1 MFTDAGGV
9 ITTGYTAPAYTDA
22 GGNLLLPA
30 GPSPSGWASSA
41 FGVALFQGTA
51 SFAPIGWESSDFGS
65 PTVYNLLH
73 IAEPAGL
80 ASAAAVGE
88 PIVFNL
94 LQIASP
100 AGVASTSAAGT
111 HTVYNLH
118 QFVFPPG
125 CASTAALGTP
135 VVYNFNQDVYPDTI
149 PPPSQQV
156 SPDAFVF
163 DPLQYVEVAGIV
175 GGAIP
180 AALLIAFY
188 YRELDFSGSGI
199 APGAVGTQFIAH
211 RVRTLEVPFIYTNE
225 FGEPEVESFLNV
237 PDTWTSSVVSSST
250 MVSHAIRE
258 IAHWASTPTSAVAR
272 PTVFHRNRFLSQG
285 GWPSLQIPPPVVF
298 NLTQYVAAGE
308 YYVNS
313 PPQFVGVPTVQNRNR
328 EIGPSGFYRGLFGRR
343 TDTFV
348 ANAARAIA
356 PLGIASLTWGEG
368 TFIAH
373 RIRYVSPEAWDG
385 LRMTRWGVVYN
396 DAFLVAPLSLGDTSL
411 FGRPDP
417 VLNLRRTVRHYNVSD
432 MSAFGTP
439 FVAPRVRTLSPR
451 DIRAPNAGLP
461 VVRLNPQPVAP
472 PGIGPLPFGH
482 VVLYEFHRIARPMSF
497 NVFRGTRIGEPWI
510 RNRNQVVRPHPVV
523 RDEYGRPNVRNRDQ
537 YVVAGGLNS
546 FAQGAYLVEFRTK
559 LVSFGG
565 IAAPAISLIHRVRKS
580 IADPPGAQVV
590 FPPSFYVGDE
600 ARPGIVPAPAF
611 HHPTIFPEGW
621 ASARFGAISV
631 RGTGFFPSS
640 IVRIDTFGTP
650 LFVHTQIVYT
660 SSFGNIDPA
669 GQVADPQLSPHTI
682 YAPFGDTATEQARH
696 NNPAVAPPHVIG
708 LPAGEFNNSWSL
720 GGGWPWFGLP
730 EVSTS
735 PRAVQPGPLNAFF
748 PAFGL
753 ATVDLRLRYLRPTPI
768 RGPRFGPV
776 IILNVPQHVGF
787 NEDNPGVS
795 DGVFGT
801 ADVSHRPAYPP
812 TISPPSLPGAVFG
825 DSAIELFNR
834 SVSPSGRDMASFGTA
849 MVGYPRTYTLSVG
862 SATLWGTAIVE
873 YLNREV
879 SPTGW
884 DSLSLIDESLSSF
897 AYRMRV
903 TRREVPHPISAIP
916 PSSGVGTPTVSFR
929 LREVVAQPIRP
940 PRPGLARI
948 AMTVAP
954 LGWGDVVFGDID
966 EWEAGKVKPHGDDML
981 VFPTPRMGRGVT
993 LSVGDTSSVGA
1004 PRMAWAVYTFGMPP
1018 VGFAGPA
1025 ITDEHGCSRRVLVA
1039 WPIQPPSFP
1048 QPVVTQ

>member
-356 PLGIASLTWGEG
+356 PLGIASLTW
-368 TFIAH
+368 
-373 RIRYVSPEAWDG
+373 
-385 LRMTRWGVVYN
+385 
-396 DAFLVAPLSLGDTSL
+396 AP
-411 FGRPDP
+411 
-417 VLNLRRTVRHYNVSD
+417 
-432 MSAFGTP
+432 
-439 FVAPRVRTLSPR
+439 
-451 DIRAPNAGLP
+451 
-461 VVRLNPQPVAP
+461 
-472 PGIGPLPFGH
+472 
-482 VVLYEFHRIARPMSF
+482 
-497 NVFRGTRIGEPWI
+497 
-510 RNRNQVVRPHPVV
+510 
-523 RDEYGRPNVRNRDQ
+523 
-537 YVVAGGLNS
+537 
-546 FAQGAYLVEFRTK
+546 
-559 LVSFGG
+559 
-565 IAAPAISLIHRVRKS
+565 
-580 IADPPGAQVV
+580 
-590 FPPSFYVGDE
+590 
-600 ARPGIVPAPAF
+600 
-611 HHPTIFPEGW
+611 
-621 ASARFGAISV
+621 
-631 RGTGFFPSS
+631 
-640 IVRIDTFGTP
+640 
-650 LFVHTQIVYT
+650 
-660 SSFGNIDPA
+660 
-669 GQVADPQLSPHTI
+669 
-682 YAPFGDTATEQARH
+682 
-696 NNPAVAPPHVIG
+696 
-708 LPAGEFNNSWSL
+708 
-720 GGGWPWFGLP
+720 
-730 EVSTS
+730 
-735 PRAVQPGPLNAFF
+735 
-748 PAFGL
+748 
-753 ATVDLRLRYLRPTPI
+753 
-768 RGPRFGPV
+768 
-776 IILNVPQHVGF
+776 
-787 NEDNPGVS
+787 
-795 DGVFGT
+795 
-801 ADVSHRPAYPP
+801 
-812 TISPPSLPGAVFG
+812 
-825 DSAIELFNR
+825 
-834 SVSPSGRDMASFGTA
+834 
-849 MVGYPRTYTLSVG
+849 
-862 SATLWGTAIVE
+862 
-873 YLNREV
+873 
-879 SPTGW
+879 
-884 DSLSLIDESLSSF
+884 
-897 AYRMRV
+897 YR
-903 TRREVPHPISAIP
+903 
-916 PSSGVGTPTVSFR
+916 
-929 LREVVAQPIRP
+929 
-940 PRPGLARI
+940 
-948 AMTVAP
+948 
-954 LGWGDVVFGDID
+954 
-966 EWEAGKVKPHGDDML
+966 
-981 VFPTPRMGRGVT
+981 
-993 LSVGDTSSVGA
+993 
-1004 PRMAWAVYTFGMPP
+1004 
-1018 VGFAGPA
+1018 
-1025 ITDEHGCSRRVLVA
+1025 
-1039 WPIQPPSFP
+1039 
-1048 QPVVTQ
+1048 

>member
-1 MFTDAGGV
+1 MSDGRYISLPFTQTAVSVDGRYVSLSFGMPGV
-9 ITTGYTAPAYTDA
+9 
-22 GGNLLLPA
+22 
-30 GPSPSGWASSA
+30 SPSGWQSSA
-41 FGVALFQGTA
+41 FGTVSVVGATSLFPQSWA
-51 SFAPIGWESSDFGS
+51 SG
-65 PTVYNLLH
+65 
-73 IAEPAGL
+73 
-80 ASAAAVGE
+80 AVGSAT
-88 PIVFNL
+88 VFN
-94 LQIASP
+94 
-100 AGVASTSAAGT
+100 
-111 HTVYNLH
+111 YH
-118 QFVFPPG
+118 QFVVVSG
-125 CASTAALGTP
+125 IAAGSVGTTTVFNFHQY
-135 VVYNFNQDVYPDTI
+135 VVVGGI
-149 PPPSQQV
+149 APPSQQV
-156 SPDAFVF
+156 STGAAAF
-163 DPLQYVEVAGIV
+163 DPTQVIPGV
-175 GGAIP
+175 GAFASSVFP
-180 AALLIAFY
+180 STHLVAFY
-188 YRELDFSGSGI
+188 YRDIFHSGFGVS
-199 APGAVGTQFIAH
+199 PGSVGTHFVAH
-211 RVRTLEVPFIYTNE
+211 RVREIEVPFIYTNA
-225 FGEPEVESFLNV
+225 FGTAEVESFLNV
-237 PDTWTSSVVSSST
+237 PASWVSSVVST
-250 MVSHAIRE
+250 GAMVSHAIRE

-272 PTVFHRNRFLSQG
+272 PTVFNRNRFLSQG

-313 PPQFVGVPTVQNRNR
+313 PPQFVGIPAVRNRNR
-328 EIGPSGFYRGLFGRR
+328 EVSPSGFHRGMFGRR

-348 ANAARAIA
+348 ANSARAIT
-356 PLGIASLTWGEG
+356 PPGIASLSWGAD
-368 TFIAH
+368 TFIAY
-373 RIRYVSPEAWDG
+373 RIRTVSPQTWDG

-396 DAFLVAPLSLGDTSL
+396 AAFLVEPLSLGDTSL

-417 VLNLRRTVRHYNVSD
+417 VLNLRRWVQHYNVSS
-432 MSAFGTP
+432 MSVFGVP
-439 FVAPRVRTLSPR
+439 FVAPRVREVAPR
-451 DIRAPNAGLP
+451 AVRAPNPGFP
-461 VVRLNPQPVAP
+461 VVRLNPQPVSPRGIEP
-472 PGIGPLPFGH
+472 PPFGH
-482 VVLYEFHRIARPMSF
+482 VVLYEFYRNARPMSF
-497 NVFRGTRIGEPWI
+497 NVFRGPRVGEPWI

-523 RDEYGRPNVRNRDQ
+523 RDEYGRPDVRNRDQ
-537 YVVAGGLNS
+537 YVVAGGVAS
-546 FAQGAYLVEFRTK
+546 FAPGAYLVEFRTK
-559 LVSFGG
+559 RLLLSG
-565 IAAPAISLIHRVRKS
+565 IAAPPISLIHRIRKS

-590 FPPSFYVGDE
+590 FPPSFYLGDLE
-600 ARPGIVPAPAF
+600 RPGIVPGPYF
-611 HHPTIFPEGW
+611 RHPTIFPEGW

-640 IVRIDTFGTP
+640 IVSIDTFGTP

-660 SSFGNIDPA
+660 SSFGNINPA

-682 YAPFGDTATEQARH
+682 YAPFGDTATEQARRNH
-696 NNPAVAPPHVIG
+696 PAVAPPHVIG
-708 LPAGEFNNSWSL
+708 LPAGEFNNLWSL

-748 PAFGL
+748 PAFGP

-954 LGWGDVVFGDID
+954 LGWEDVVFGDID

-993 LSVGDTSSVGA
+993 LSVGDTSSVGT